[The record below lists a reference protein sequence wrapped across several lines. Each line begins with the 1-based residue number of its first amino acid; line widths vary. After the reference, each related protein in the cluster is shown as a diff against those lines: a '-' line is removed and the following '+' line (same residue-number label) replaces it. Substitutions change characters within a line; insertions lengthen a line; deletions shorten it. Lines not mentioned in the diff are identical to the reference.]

1 MEERSHPDTFAWLP
15 IPEPAWATRPFPRG
29 ASLTRSLFLAWVAG
43 IGLRER
49 VIWMLLGGWSLFLAW
64 VAGIGLRERVSESL
78 NAWPAGSLG

>member
-49 VIWMLLGGWSLFLAW
+49 V
-64 VAGIGLRERVSESL
+64 SESL